1 MSSSTPGSRPI
12 DTKIDVDVRSF
23 GRALSRARAAA
34 KRLGAAFSRPK
45 IRHLPRR
52 SGVGARQVLQP
63 WTGKA
68 LRHPWAHERDAYGR
82 VIPLV
87 PGGGPLPQREL

>member
-1 MSSSTPGSRPI
+1 MSRIEIPRHLTT
-12 DTKIDVDVRSF
+12 DATDF
-23 GRALSRARAAA
+23 GKSMARARDAVREFA
-34 KRLGAAFSRPK
+34 KVFKRPK
-45 IRHLPRR
+45 VRHVPRR

-68 LRHPWAHERDAYGR
+68 LRHPWAHERDTHGR

-87 PGGGPLPQREL
+87 PDGGPLPQREV